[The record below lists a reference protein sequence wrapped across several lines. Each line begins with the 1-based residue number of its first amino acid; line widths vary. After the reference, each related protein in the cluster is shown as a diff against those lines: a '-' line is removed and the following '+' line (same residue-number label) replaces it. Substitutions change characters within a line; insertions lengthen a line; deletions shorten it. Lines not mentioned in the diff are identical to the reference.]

1 MIKSKKRGFKTTE
14 IIENDIRYGFNE
26 IISQTCPIYFLT
38 ISNTRFTEPKH
49 LQFHIRCFFN
59 QLRRDKEPNSIIN
72 YLSVIEFP
80 EKVSRGNLIPDDC
93 RIHAHIVVATDLLV
107 SSFNNY
113 VNTKFNNSKILDC
126 NKDFYDL
133 KMISDREDKE
143 RLVDYLLKQ
152 KNIFSENNYD
162 YKIKLN
168 RTQ

>member
-1 MIKSKKRGFKTTE
+1 MTIAKKKGFKTSQ
-14 IIENDIRYGFNE
+14 IIENDIRYGFNK
-26 IISQTCPIYFLT
+26 IISQSCSIYFLT

-80 EKVSRGNLIPDDC
+80 EKVSRGNLLPDDC
-93 RIHAHIVVATDLLV
+93 RIHAHIVIATDILV
-107 SSFNNY
+107 SVFNNY
-113 VNTKFNNSKILDC
+113 VNAKFNNNKILHC
-126 NKDFYDL
+126 SKDYYDL

-152 KNIFSENNYD
+152 KNIFSDNNYY
-162 YKIKLN
+162 YKIDLN
-168 RTQ
+168 RC